1 MAKSIAQYTAEV
13 SKSYDNS
20 RKALQNQI
28 DAISGNLEQTQKQ
41 INENYANQQTTLNNQ
56 RNQAASAASMNAG
69 ASGGSFG
76 GAANI
81 ANKKYYEQT
90 FVPAQTQLNTNQS
103 QALENAQSQANSNR
117 LSLESQMAAMNDEI
131 SRLGLQRYYDVL
143 NQERQEKLAKQQLAA
158 QNSISKYLS
167 AATAKQNTN
176 PYAVKGDPNGYTFY
190 NSSTGN
196 KVKFGTY
203 VSGLG
208 GNFSQNAL
216 YNIKQMAND
225 GDANALAVLNIL
237 KYNPNKKLVQNTGKN
252 YVTNNYKFLSQR
264 DNDALNILGL
274 KLG

>member
-41 INENYANQQTTLNNQ
+41 INENYANQQNTLNNQ

-143 NQERQEKLAKQQLAA
+143 AQERQEKLAKQQLAA
-158 QNSISKYLS
+158 QRAASQITLP
-167 AATAKQNTN
+167 AATGNWGRGSEFKLADQGGYYFYDAAGN
-176 PYAVKGDPNGYTFY
+176 PIKL
-190 NSSTGN
+190 
-196 KVKFGTY
+196 GTY
-203 VSGLG
+203 VSKYGKQTGETLKGILQKMAQG
-208 GNFSQNAL
+208 GDFNATR
-216 YNIKQMAND
+216 
-225 GDANALAVLNIL
+225 ALAGLN
-237 KYNPNKKLVQNTGKN
+237 NKKKQLTAEERNA
-252 YVTNNYKFLSQR
+252 F
-264 DNDALNILGL
+264 NILGIST
-274 KLG
+274 KGYGSRA